1 MRRPVELNRKN
12 TVNPGPPTC
21 SHRDYGFVA
30 FLPQLLEETW
40 PGKPEDNQKT
50 QVPQGTGSSEPL
62 PLINYKVVIIVA
74 QESKSV
80 TADVASWLS

>member
-1 MRRPVELNRKN
+1 MRRLVELNHKN

-50 QVPQGTGSSEPL
+50 QVP
-62 PLINYKVVIIVA
+62 
-74 QESKSV
+74 
-80 TADVASWLS
+80 